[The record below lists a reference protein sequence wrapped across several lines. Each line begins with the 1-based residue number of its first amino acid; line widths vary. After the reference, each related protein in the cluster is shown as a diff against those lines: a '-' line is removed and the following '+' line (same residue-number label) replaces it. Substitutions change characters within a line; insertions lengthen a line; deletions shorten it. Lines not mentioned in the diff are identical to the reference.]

1 MLYLLAYRMKRRR
14 LKMPATV
21 KGAVNLRKSLR
32 EFTPDLAKKLPKE
45 IGAALKPIT
54 KSAKGYLPD
63 RGQVLSGWLPR
74 QMSEA
79 TFPAYD
85 PRVVKSG
92 VGYKTTP
99 SKPNSRGFRSLARV
113 FNKTAAGAIY
123 ETMGRKTPDS
133 PFVKNQMAK
142 SGGSMRGQGLMKG
155 RALYRAY
162 DENNGKA
169 RIAVLEAIQSAA
181 RRLNDRAT
189 VRG

>member
-1 MLYLLAYRMKRRR
+1 
-14 LKMPATV
+14 MPATV
-21 KGAVNLRKSLR
+21 KGAVNLRKALR
-32 EFTPDLAKKLPKE
+32 EFTPDLAKGLPRE
-45 IGAALKPIT
+45 IATALKPIT

-63 RGQVLSGWLPR
+63 RGEVLSGWLPR

-79 TFPAYD
+79 TFPAFE

-123 ETMGRKTPDS
+123 ETMGRKTPQS
-133 PFVKNQMAK
+133 RFVQNQDGK
-142 SGGSMRGQGLMKG
+142 YSSQMKG
-155 RALYRAY
+155 RDKMQGRALFRAY
-162 DENNGKA
+162 EENNGKA
-169 RIAVLEAIQSAA
+169 RVAVLKAIQDAA
-181 RRLNDRAT
+181 RKLNARST